1 MKANIKA
8 QIKLLFITLAQTVIS
23 VLAILSYLPVINAWS
38 DGWNDPMLL
47 KVFVTVGY
55 FLLLSLPI
63 YILSYIPAK
72 YVMREKGRLLGNTTV
87 DSVYYNTKEDKIKI
101 KSFSDFAEYKP
112 KYTVIWTLISPLA
125 FLFQL
130 VAVIMAFVAEKS
142 DRIYSKL
149 GMKSYSTLEN
159 PKLQEIYNFLFNFV
173 VFPKTEEKKPEKKAE
188 ASAPVASTAPET
200 DDDGE
205 NEESD
210 DIVTLTNAEGKE
222 VDFVE
227 IAGIAHGG
235 NFYAI
240 LQPVELLE
248 GMDDDEALVFKVKRG
263 ADGEDKFEIELD
275 DEIIDAVFAEYNR
288 LLDAEAS
295 K

>member
-8 QIKLLFITLAQTVIS
+8 QLKLLLITLAQTVIS
-23 VLAILSYLPVINAWS
+23 VLALLSYFPVINAWS
-38 DGWNDPMLL
+38 DGWTDPMWF
-47 KVFVTVGY
+47 KVAVSILW
-55 FLLLSLPI
+55 FLLLTFPA
-63 YILSYIPAK
+63 YILAYIPAK
-72 YVMREKGRLLGNTTV
+72 YAMREKGRLLGNTTV
-87 DSVYYNTKEDKIKI
+87 DSVYYNKKEDKIKI

-173 VFPKTEEKKPEKKAE
+173 VFPKTEEKKTEKKAE
-188 ASAPVASTAPET
+188 ASAPAVSTAPKA
-200 DDDGE
+200 DDGE

-275 DEIIDAVFAEYNR
+275 DEIIEAVFAEYNR

>member
-23 VLAILSYLPVINAWS
+23 VLAISSYAPVIDAWS

-47 KVFVTVGY
+47 KILVTVGY
-55 FLLLSLPI
+55 FLLLSFPL
-63 YILSYIPAK
+63 YMLSYIPAK
-72 YVMREKGRLLGNTTV
+72 YAMREKGRLLGNTTV
-87 DSVYYNTKEDKIKI
+87 DSVYYNTKEDKVKI

-112 KYTVIWTLISPLA
+112 KYIVIWTLISPLA
-125 FLFQL
+125 FIFQL

-159 PKLQEIYNFLFNFV
+159 PKLQELYNFLFNFV
-173 VFPKTEEKKPEKKAE
+173 VFPKTEEKKAVKEEAKAPK
-188 ASAPVASTAPET
+188 ATPAPVVEADDEDDE
-200 DDDGE
+200 DDD
-205 NEESD
+205 
-210 DIVTLTNAEGKE
+210 IITLQNAEGKD

-227 IAGIAHGG
+227 IAGIAHKG

-240 LQPVELLE
+240 LQPVELVE
-248 GMDDDEALVFKVKRG
+248 GMEDDEALVFKVSRG
-263 ADGEDKFEIELD
+263 VDGEDKFEIELD

-288 LLDAEAS
+288 LLDEQAG